1 MLNLIRAF
9 EMQRM
14 KESKTINEYTDKL
27 LSIANQIRL
36 LGSKFYDSRIIQ
48 KILVTLL
55 ERFDATISVME
66 NSKDL

>member
-1 MLNLIRAF
+1 
-9 EMQRM
+9 M